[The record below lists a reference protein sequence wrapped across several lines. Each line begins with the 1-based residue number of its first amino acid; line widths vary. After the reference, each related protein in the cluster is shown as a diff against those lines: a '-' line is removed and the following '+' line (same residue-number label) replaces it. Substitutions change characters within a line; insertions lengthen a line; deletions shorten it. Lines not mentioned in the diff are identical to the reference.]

1 MNYKTKSLLYF
12 ASLVLA
18 VVTYYNIGHADTV
31 QNIELAENTIESF
44 STHEALKY

>member
-18 VVTYYNIGHADTV
+18 VVTYYNLDQTDTL
-31 QNIELAENTIESF
+31 QNTELANHTITQVSSPE
-44 STHEALKY
+44 TLN